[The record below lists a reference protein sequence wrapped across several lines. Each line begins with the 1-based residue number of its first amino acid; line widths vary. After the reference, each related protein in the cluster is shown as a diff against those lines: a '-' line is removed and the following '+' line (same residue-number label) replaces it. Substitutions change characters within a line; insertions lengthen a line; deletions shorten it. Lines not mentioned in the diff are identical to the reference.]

1 MDPVSSDPV
10 KYIFHMDLN
19 RNKRSV
25 FCTGAAYL
33 RKRNECRHENAVDH
47 ADPAVPHHGCLPV
60 SVLRSFQCHKRNAD
74 AFSCYM
80 GKASCV
86 SAKR

>member
-1 MDPVSSDPV
+1 
-10 KYIFHMDLN
+10 MDLTGDECA
-19 RNKRSV
+19 V
-25 FCTGAAYL
+25 FYTGAAYL
-33 RKRNECRHENAVDH
+33 RKGNECGHENAVDH

-60 SVLRSFQCHKRNAD
+60 SVLRSFQCHKRNAE